1 MTILLFD
8 NQAQTALA
16 APVNNTQT
24 TIQVAAGTGSY
35 FTAPQS
41 GQAINLTLVNS
52 TNSLITEVVQCTNIT
67 GDVLTV
73 IRGQEG
79 TVANQWNIGDFVVNF
94 MTAGTAA
101 AFTQTYGLEN
111 GLYSGSF
118 TNVTAPTGQI
128 TTAPVNPTD
137 IVNKAYADSHNTYT
151 AGTGL
156 TLTGYQ
162 FSITPTGTAGT
173 YGTASTVPV
182 FTTNAQGQV
191 TSVTNTLIS
200 ITTSQVSGLGTI
212 ATQNSNNVSIT
223 GGTITGVS
231 LTLDSLNNTPVGNT
245 TASTGAFTTLSASGT
260 FTLSNYTGYLYANGS
275 GVATFSTTIP
285 NTSITGLG
293 TMSTQNAN
301 NVNITGGSISG
312 VALTLDSLNN
322 TPVGNTTASTGAFT
336 TLSASST
343 VSGTGFSTY
352 LASPPSIGN
361 TTANT
366 GAFTTL
372 SASST
377 VSGTG
382 FTTYLASPP
391 AIGGTTAAAGTFT
404 TLTATTSNLGTVS
417 TGTWNATTIASN
429 HGGTG
434 ITTTPSNGQLLIG
447 NGSGYALST
456 LTAGSGISITNGAGS
471 ISISASGGGTVTSV
485 SVVSANGFGGSVAN
499 STTTPAITLTTS
511 VTGLLKG
518 NGTGVSAAVSG
529 TDYAPATSGTSILY
543 GNGSGGFSNVTIGT
557 NLTFSGGTLNASGSG
572 MVYPSAGI
580 PLSTGSAWGT
590 SYSTTG
596 SGNVVLSTN
605 ATLVTPNL
613 GTPSALTLTNAT
625 GLPNAGLIN
634 SSLTVNGTNI
644 ALGGSGTITAAAP
657 NALTIGTGLSGTS
670 YTGASP
676 VTIAISN
683 TGVSA
688 GTYGSAS
695 VIPVVTINA
704 QGQVTSISTAS
715 TNAPS
720 YQGTWNASTNSP
732 TLTSSVGTQG
742 YYYVVSVAGT
752 TSLNGVADWSVGD
765 WAIFSGGVWE
775 KIPGSN
781 SESFTNL
788 TTTNLAVTGLTG
800 YMYANGSGNV
810 TASTTIPTSALFG
823 TISLTTQ
830 VSGILPTANGGTNLS
845 SFTSGGAVYATST
858 SALTTGTLPV
868 ASGGTGVTASSGA
881 NSVVLRDANVNASAN
896 VFFNT
901 FSNVAAAGTT
911 TTLTASSNYNWV
923 VTGSGGQTYQL
934 PNATTLPIG
943 ATYTFNNNQTS
954 GAITVNNS
962 SSTLV
967 VSIPSGGFTTLILL
981 TNGSSAGTW
990 DYHFDA
996 PSNVSWS
1003 TNTLSWAGS
1012 YTNGTW
1018 NGNAVG
1024 ATYGGTGQTS
1034 YVTGDILYASATN
1047 TLSKLSAGTNGY
1059 VLTLSGGVPTWAAST
1074 GGVTSFQTSLSGLT
1088 PNTSSTGA
1096 ITLAGTLGVA
1106 SGGTGATTLTG
1117 YVYGNGTGAMSASNT
1132 IPTTA
1137 LSGTIT
1143 NAQLAN
1149 STISGIS
1156 LGGNLASLTAGTNIT
1171 FSSGTTYNGSTAIT
1185 INNSGVTSFSAGTTG
1200 FTPSTAT
1207 SGAVTLA
1214 GTLATTNGGT
1224 GLTSFTANGVV
1235 YASSTSAL
1243 ATGSALTF
1251 DGTNLGIGGTG
1262 AVPLD
1267 VYANSSALNLRLRG
1281 RSADSIGQMEFWN
1294 NAGST
1299 RYGYISSESTAITLA
1314 GISTIPLVFVTNG
1327 FEQMRLTSTGLGIGT
1342 SSPDSKLSLA
1352 SAATTTTRVLNNL
1365 GATTGATYGRW
1376 SNTGSDL
1383 IWGIESSAGG
1393 TLATGSSAYA
1403 AVLYTNSAVSLQFG
1417 TAGTIK
1423 ATLDTNGNLG
1433 VGNTSPGAIFG
1444 STIVAGPSGGSGTLA
1459 VPAGYIYSN
1468 TTNDLKYAAG
1478 TTASGAH
1485 IFNSAYSAAEYARI
1499 DSSGNLLVGTTSQFS
1514 SGKLCVQVAN
1524 GSTTNG
1530 ISIQDNGSSGF
1541 GYIAFANG
1549 SGSTIGSIARV
1560 GTTSAVS
1567 YNTSSDQRLKENIA
1581 DADSA
1586 SSLVDA
1592 LQVRQYDWKSD
1603 GSHQRY
1609 GFIAQELVTVAPEAV
1624 HQPADPE
1631 EMMAVDY
1638 SKLVPMLVKEIQDLR
1653 KRLAALEAK

>member
-35 FTAPQS
+35 FTAPAS
-41 GQAINLTLVNS
+41 GQAINLTLVNA
-52 TNSLITEVVQCTNIT
+52 TNSLITEIVQCTNIT

-79 TVANQWNIGDFVVNF
+79 TVANQWNIGDFVINF

-101 AFTQTYGLEN
+101 SFVQTYGLEN
-111 GLYSGSF
+111 GLYSASF
-118 TNVTAPTGQI
+118 TNMATTTGQV
-128 TTAPVNPTD
+128 TTAPVNAND
-137 IVNKAYADSHNTYT
+137 LVNKAYVDTHGGASYT

-156 TLTGYQ
+156 TLTNYQ
-162 FSITPTGTAGT
+162 FSITPVGTAGT
-173 YGTASTVPV
+173 HGTASTVPV

-191 TSVTNTLIS
+191 TAVTNTTIQIS
-200 ITTSQVSGLGTI
+200 SSQV
-212 ATQNSNNVSIT
+212 
-223 GGTITGVS
+223 
-231 LTLDSLNNTPVGNT
+231 
-245 TASTGAFTTLSASGT
+245 
-260 FTLSNYTGYLYANGS
+260 
-275 GVATFSTTIP
+275 
-285 NTSITGLG
+285 TGLG
-293 TMSTQNAN
+293 TMANQNAN
-301 NVNITGGSISG
+301 TVAITGGSISG
-312 VALTLDSLNN
+312 VTLTLDSLDN
-322 TPVGNTTASTGAFT
+322 TPIGTTTPSTGVFT

-352 LASPPSIGN
+352 LASPP
-361 TTANT
+361 
-366 GAFTTL
+366 
-372 SASST
+372 
-377 VSGTG
+377 
-382 FTTYLASPP
+382 
-391 AIGGTTAAAGTFT
+391 AIGGTTPAAGTFT
-404 TLTATTSNLGTVS
+404 TLTATTSNLGTVA
-417 TGTWNATTIASN
+417 TGTWAGTAIAIG

-434 ITTTPSNGQLLIG
+434 LTTTASNGQLLIG
-447 NGSGYALST
+447 NGSGYTLST
-456 LTAGSGISITNGAGS
+456 LTAGSGISITNSAGG
-471 ISISASGGGTVTSV
+471 ISISSSSSGGTVTNV

-543 GNGSGGFSNVTIGT
+543 GNGSGGFSNVTVGS
-557 NLTFSGGTLNASGSG
+557 NLTFSGGTLSATGG
-572 MVYPSAGI
+572 TQVYPGAGI
-580 PLSTGSAWGT
+580 PNSTGTAWGT

-596 SGNVVLSTN
+596 SGNVVLSTSP
-605 ATLVTPNL
+605 TLVTPSL

-625 GLPNAGLIN
+625 GLPNTGLIN

-644 ALGGSGTITAAAP
+644 ALGGSGTITAANP

-670 YTGASP
+670 YTGASA
-676 VTIAISN
+676 VTIAISS

-695 VIPVVTINA
+695 VIPIVTVNA

-720 YQGTWNASTNSP
+720 YQGTWNASTNTP

-752 TSLNGVADWSVGD
+752 TSLNGVSNWSVGD

-810 TASTTIPTSALFG
+810 TASTTIPTSSLSG
-823 TISLTTQ
+823 TINLTTQ
-830 VSGILPTANGGTNLS
+830 VTGTLPVTNGGTGV
-845 SFTSGGAVYATST
+845 TTST
-858 SALTTGTLPV
+858 GTGSVVLSNSPTLVTPALGTPSSVTLTNATGLPLTTGVTGTLPV
-868 ASGGTGVTASSGA
+868 ANGGTGVTSSSGA
-881 NSVVLRDANVNASAN
+881 SSVVLRDANANASAN

-934 PNATTLPIG
+934 PNATTLPVG

-962 SSTLV
+962 SSTLII
-967 VSIPSGGFTTLILL
+967 SISSGGFATLILL
-981 TNGSSAGTW
+981 TNGNSAGTW

-996 PSNVSWS
+996 PSNASWS

-1149 STISGIS
+1149 SSVTVNGTSIS
-1156 LGGNLASLTAGTNIT
+1156 LGASGTVTAAAGTLTGTTLNSTVVISSLTAVGTIT
-1171 FSSGTTYNGSTAIT
+1171 TGVWNGSLITGTYGGTGVNNGSNTITIAGNVTHSGAFTQTFVATGNTSVTLPTSGTIISSVTAL
-1185 INNSGVTSFSAGTTG
+1185 
-1200 FTPSTAT
+1200 
-1207 SGAVTLA
+1207 SGAVT
-1214 GTLATTNGGT
+1214 GTPSSTTYLRGDGTWATISS
-1224 GLTSFTANGVV
+1224 GLTQAK
-1235 YASSTSAL
+1235 A
-1243 ATGSALTF
+1243 
-1251 DGTNLGIGGTG
+1251 
-1262 AVPLD
+1262 
-1267 VYANSSALNLRLRG
+1267 
-1281 RSADSIGQMEFWN
+1281 M
-1294 NAGST
+1294 
-1299 RYGYISSESTAITLA
+1299 AITFTL
-1314 GISTIPLVFVTNG
+1314 G
-1327 FEQMRLTSTGLGIGT
+1327 F
-1342 SSPDSKLSLA
+1342 
-1352 SAATTTTRVLNNL
+1352 
-1365 GATTGATYGRW
+1365 
-1376 SNTGSDL
+1376 
-1383 IWGIESSAGG
+1383 
-1393 TLATGSSAYA
+1393 
-1403 AVLYTNSAVSLQFG
+1403 
-1417 TAGTIK
+1417 
-1423 ATLDTNGNLG
+1423 
-1433 VGNTSPGAIFG
+1433 
-1444 STIVAGPSGGSGTLA
+1444 
-1459 VPAGYIYSN
+1459 
-1468 TTNDLKYAAG
+1468 
-1478 TTASGAH
+1478 
-1485 IFNSAYSAAEYARI
+1485 
-1499 DSSGNLLVGTTSQFS
+1499 
-1514 SGKLCVQVAN
+1514 
-1524 GSTTNG
+1524 
-1530 ISIQDNGSSGF
+1530 
-1541 GYIAFANG
+1541 
-1549 SGSTIGSIARV
+1549 
-1560 GTTSAVS
+1560 
-1567 YNTSSDQRLKENIA
+1567 
-1581 DADSA
+1581 
-1586 SSLVDA
+1586 
-1592 LQVRQYDWKSD
+1592 
-1603 GSHQRY
+1603 
-1609 GFIAQELVTVAPEAV
+1609 
-1624 HQPADPE
+1624 
-1631 EMMAVDY
+1631 
-1638 SKLVPMLVKEIQDLR
+1638 
-1653 KRLAALEAK
+1653 